1 MGLFNTIQI
10 EMPCPAGG
18 ERDTFAI
25 QFKYG
30 ETYQHE
36 YELGQRIRWGHPKL
50 NQGVPGYRKVQVD
63 ACGGDCRHCQ
73 VEFFN
78 CAVVL
83 EYGQIV
89 SVEPIHED
97 PSPLEAKGFIVIEP

>member
-1 MGLFNTIQI
+1 MGLFNIVRI
-10 EMPCPAGG
+10 EMPCPACG
-18 ERDTFAI
+18 ERDRFEI
-25 QFKYG
+25 QFKYS

-36 YELGQRIRWGHPKL
+36 YELGQRIRWGHPTL
-50 NQGVPGYRKVQVD
+50 NQGTPGHRRVLVD

-83 EYGQIV
+83 EGDQIV
-89 SVEPIHED
+89 DVEPISED
-97 PSPLEAKGFIVIEP
+97 PSPLEAQGFIVIEP